1 MEENKK
7 TRPDGA
13 ADVSKHADART
24 AGASEASKTAG
35 GSNADGV
42 SYTSEASKTAGGSNE
57 AGVSY
62 SSGASKTSGG
72 SALRTGC
79 GTVAGIE
86 CGASHYR
93 QGPRSESTQLTPDDQ
108 LRDGGAM
115 PCDTGSDTP
124 SWREVEQDT
133 VALNP
138 SVESM
143 DSRG

>member
-24 AGASEASKTAG
+24 AGA
-35 GSNADGV
+35 
-42 SYTSEASKTAGGSNE
+42 SEASKTAGGSNE